1 MGLTAL
7 EGTLVKKEHSPC
19 TGHRLLACLVTGT
32 GLLGALAIAQAAYTF
47 VTLDAPF
54 PGTTTTTALGINN
67 RGHIVGLYVDSQSVL
82 HGFLYQHGRFATL
95 DVPGALGTQAR
106 GLNDRRQIVGIFLGD
121 DGATHGSLSQHGHFT
136 TLDVPVPGTTT
147 TTPGGINNY
156 GQIVGSFHDSRGSH
170 GFLYEDGVFPPLDVP
185 FPDTFNTAATG
196 INAHGQIVGIYQSG
210 VPGAPT
216 GLHVFR
222 YEEGVFTPIEVPIG
236 MNPIAYGINTRGQ
249 IVGDYVDR
257 TERPTFHGFLAT
269 PHEK

>member
-47 VTLDAPF
+47 VTLDAP
-54 PGTTTTTALGINN
+54 
-67 RGHIVGLYVDSQSVL
+67 
-82 HGFLYQHGRFATL
+82 
-95 DVPGALGTQAR
+95 GALGTQAR

-121 DGATHGSLSQHGHFT
+121 DGATHGFLSQHGHFT

-196 INAHGQIVGIYQSG
+196 INAHGQIVGVYQSG